1 MSCRYA
7 QDASLLRPTQQHP
20 GACWVVTSA
29 EGWRVVHPNLT
40 LLEGQGRGCCY
51 PETGSVG
58 SKPGSPRI
66 NDQQTHQKQTGGGGG
81 GFLWFLP
88 KTRGSS
94 LEATGARLSCPSDL
108 FLSSLISTSAQSHWG
123 RMGSC
128 LISAAIYK
136 ANMAAV
142 KAELQQR
149 AQR

>member
-1 MSCRYA
+1 M
-7 QDASLLRPTQQHP
+7 
-20 GACWVVTSA
+20 TSKHTRNKQA
-29 EGWRVVHPNLT
+29 
-40 LLEGQGRGCCY
+40 
-51 PETGSVG
+51 VG
-58 SKPGSPRI
+58 GFLW
-66 NDQQTHQKQTGGGGG
+66 
-81 GFLWFLP
+81 FLWFLP

-108 FLSSLISTSAQSHWG
+108 FLLSSLISTSAQSHWG